1 MLQKVFI
8 EKKNPKLQTTQV
20 CVFSGIPT
28 RYKEDF
34 TVVVRGARVEL
45 SAETG
50 FAGMQSARF
59 TWLK

>member
-1 MLQKVFI
+1 MK
-8 EKKNPKLQTTQV
+8 KKNPKLQTTQV